1 MELTQS
7 NLDLIFRSA
16 NLQFQEVVMNTPT
29 WYSRISN
36 TINVT
41 GASVTYAW
49 LDRLPVMRKWLGN
62 RQITAASTLS
72 KTVVHEPWEQTCAL
86 MREDVM
92 NDNLGIFSNVVRAQ
106 AQQSAKWPDVLF
118 ATLFGTLGTVNGYDG
133 VPVYSTSHPLLNGAN
148 GVPTGV
154 TQSNLFTSTDL
165 TYSNYIRVRTEMM
178 SWNGADGQP
187 LGIVPNLLVVPPQ
200 LEGQAKLVL
209 QSDFLAQGPLTGS
222 AGASNA
228 PTTNVYKGTA
238 EILVVPQLAYKP
250 NNWWLLDTSQV
261 IMPFIW
267 QLREA
272 VHFEQFVNL
281 TDPNVFMARQFLYG
295 ISGWA
300 AATESVW
307 FLSAAATSA
316 GSY

>member
-1 MELTQS
+1 MELIQS

-29 WYSRISN
+29 WYSKIAS
-36 TINVT
+36 TINV
-41 GASVTYAW
+41 GGSSVTYAW

-62 RQITAASTLS
+62 RQITAASTLQ
-72 KTVVHEPWEQTCAL
+72 KTVLHEYWEQTCAL
-86 MREDVM
+86 QKEDVLD
-92 NDNLGIFSNVVRAQ
+92 DNLGIFSNVVRMQ
-106 AQQSAKWPDVLF
+106 AQQAAKWPDVLF

-154 TQSNLFTSTDL
+154 TQSNLFVSTDL
-165 TYSNYIRVRTEMM
+165 TYSNYWTVKTAME
-178 SWNGADGQP
+178 SWNGSDGQP
-187 LGIVPNLLVVPPQ
+187 LGIRPNLLVVPPQ
-200 LEGQAKLVL
+200 LEQQARLVL
-209 QSDFLAQGPLTGS
+209 QSDYLAQFASSVT
-222 AGASNA
+222 SNA
-228 PTTNVYKGTA
+228 PTTNLLKGTA
-238 EILVVPQLAYKP
+238 EILVVPQLSYKP

-267 QLREA
+267 QMREA
-272 VHFEQFVNL
+272 IEFTQLVNPS
-281 TDPNVFMARQFLYG
+281 DPNVFMSRQFIYG
-295 ISGWA
+295 ISGRA

-316 GSY
+316 GAY